1 MKKLAEFAEGGVPL
15 VIVRLRALACRKEEC
30 TIQTRMNIERL
41 DVRDGAR
48 LRSIRL
54 RALGDAPDAFG
65 TTWEEA
71 KALRLEDYDWQLD
84 LLATFV
90 ATVDGRDQGVVRGA
104 PHNDLEGV
112 GYLISLWVA
121 PEARRQGVGSALVD
135 AVTQWAEAYGLRR
148 LLLDVGEANTAAI
161 SLYTSRGFVPTGE
174 YGALPPPRGH
184 IREIQLVRTL

>member
-1 MKKLAEFAEGGVPL
+1 
-15 VIVRLRALACRKEEC
+15 
-30 TIQTRMNIERL
+30 MNIERL

-54 RALGDAPDAFG
+54 RALRDAPDAFG

-71 KALRLEDYDWQLD
+71 AALHQEDYDRQLD

-90 ATVDGRDQGVVRGA
+90 ATVDGRDKGLVRGA
-104 PHNDLEGV
+104 PDDDLEGS

-121 PEARRQGVGSALVD
+121 PEARGQGVGSALVD
-135 AVTQWAEAYGLRR
+135 AVTRWAEACGLRR
-148 LLLDVGEANTAAI
+148 LLLDVGEANVAAI
-161 SLYTSRGFVPTGE
+161 SLYTSKGFVLTGE
-174 YGALPPPRGH
+174 YGALPPPREH